1 MDHLPPDKPG
11 RKDRAKE
18 TEAERIIMYTRISP
32 KVTIL
37 PAAAI
42 CFLLTGGCSLLGI
55 DLSERG
61 SKSRP
66 DEQISAKDIRPD
78 LDFSGEIPDCITAG
92 ERLAEYIQV
101 GMTLGDVKRLVGR
114 PFYESPGSW
123 RWSNNFVKD
132 GLPKV
137 SYRLGVAH
145 DGAKVSSLQVETFN
159 CDTSE
164 LSSEEK

>member
-1 MDHLPPDKPG
+1 M
-11 RKDRAKE
+11 

-42 CFLLTGGCSLLGI
+42 CFLLAGGCSLLGI
-55 DLSERG
+55 DLSEKR

-66 DEQISAKDIRPD
+66 AEQISAKDIRPD
-78 LDFSGEIPDCITAG
+78 LDYSGEIPDCITAG

-114 PFYESPGSW
+114 PFYQTPSSW
-123 RWSNNFVKD
+123 SWSNNFVEK

-137 SYRLGVAH
+137 RFPLGVAH
-145 DGAKVSSLQVETFN
+145 DGAKVNSLHVETFN
-159 CDTSE
+159 CGTSE